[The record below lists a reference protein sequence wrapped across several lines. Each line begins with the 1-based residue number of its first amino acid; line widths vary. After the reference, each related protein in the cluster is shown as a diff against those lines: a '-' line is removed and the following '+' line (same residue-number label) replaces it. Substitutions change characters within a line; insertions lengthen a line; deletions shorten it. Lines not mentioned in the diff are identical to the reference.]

1 MELTNTSVYFH
12 RKYVTILFP
21 ATTILSAEKT
31 ADKIKMSAR
40 KYFCFTGEPFLAPYR
55 ME

>member
-21 ATTILSAEKT
+21 AIFILLVNRFLHHTVWSNARNAVSAVF
-31 ADKIKMSAR
+31 R
-40 KYFCFTGEPFLAPYR
+40 
-55 ME
+55 